1 MVKPKLLLV
10 DDDKNAL
17 DGLKKILTRSGYAV
31 SGVISGDTAL
41 DILLR
46 KKFDIIIT
54 DLNLPGMG
62 GLTLIQEIRKRKLP
76 VSIIVITAYDAD
88 IALNTK
94 KYGVDDY
101 LAKPVNV
108 DELELVLEKLWENQK
123 PVDTF

>member
-1 MVKPKLLLV
+1 MAKPKLLLV

-17 DGLKKILTRSGYAV
+17 DGLKKILSRYGYAV
-31 SGVISGDTAL
+31 SGVISGDAAL
-41 DILLR
+41 DVLLQ

-62 GLTLIQEIRKRKLP
+62 GLTLIQEIRKRELP
-76 VSIIVITAYDAD
+76 VSIIVLTAYDED
-88 IALNTK
+88 IAINTK

-108 DELELVLEKLWENQK
+108 DKLELALERLWERQK
-123 PVDTF
+123 TS